1 MFSFKKIGI
10 SAAAAAILATG
21 ILGAQGFSSSA
32 EAAKLPKSAVCH
44 YQDVDKD
51 ILDDTGAVTGV
62 DPLGWRVINISD
74 NALDAHLGDG
84 GEHPG
89 HGVRDFMDEQL
100 SEVLSEADCL
110 KRLPAA

>member
-44 YQDVDKD
+44 YQDVDK
-51 ILDDTGAVTGV
+51 ILIDEFGNESI
-62 DPLGWRVINISD
+62 DPLGWRVINISN

-84 GEHPG
+84 LEHPG
-89 HGVRDFMDEQL
+89 HGDGVNMDDLLVDVGTEQ
-100 SEVLSEADCL
+100 DCL
-110 KRLPAA
+110 DRNIA

>member
-51 ILDDTGAVTGV
+51 ILDDTGAVIGV
-62 DPLGWRVINISD
+62 DLAGWRVINISN

-89 HGVRDFMDEQL
+89 HGVGELMDDLLANVGTEQ
-100 SEVLSEADCL
+100 DCL
-110 KRLPAA
+110 ALNDA